1 MKKKIDG
8 VKAAV
13 EMLQHL
19 DLEAQQRLLADIA
32 RQDPEMSIKLK
43 QSLITF
49 DDLQYLTTTMMK
61 TLLKEI
67 SLDDLGLALRGSSQE
82 LTNHLLNM
90 FSTNMKADIEDILK
104 GKPRALSDVMEAQK
118 RIMTVVV
125 KLVEKGELVLSKNKS
140 EKYV

>member
-43 QSLITF
+43 QALVTF
-49 DDLQYLTTTMMK
+49 DDLQYLTIAMMK
-61 TLLKEI
+61 TLLQEI
-67 SLDDLGLALRGSSQE
+67 SLDDLGLALRGASKE
-82 LTNHLLNM
+82 VGDHLLSM
-90 FSTNMKADIEDILK
+90 FSINMKRDIEDILK
-104 GKPRALSDVMEAQK
+104 GRPRPLSDVMEAQK
-118 RIMTVVV
+118 RIMEVVL
-125 KLVEKGELVLSKNKS
+125 KLVERGEIVLSKDKS
-140 EKYV
+140 DKYV